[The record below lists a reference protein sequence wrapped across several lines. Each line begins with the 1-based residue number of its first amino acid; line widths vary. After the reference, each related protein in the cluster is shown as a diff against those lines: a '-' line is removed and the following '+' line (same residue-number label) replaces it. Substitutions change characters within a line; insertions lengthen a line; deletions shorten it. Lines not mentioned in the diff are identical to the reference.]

1 MPSSCRCRPILALL
15 ILGQDSMSRTCRS
28 PFQSFCHPWFGLNA
42 KLCPPSSSSAG
53 MRIKF
58 CFRNCNIVSSCPATQ
73 GGSIYWPRDSSVR
86 DPLGR
91 LFLKKCSRV
100 VWVQARRGAALRE
113 LESTLN
119 EAETEPSIPVGEI
132 LSYFCRVLT
141 VDSSQSLL
149 YQLSII
155 QPVPNTS
162 HLVMSS
168 WCSAV
173 KELHWHSPLQIIR
186 YPDPRLRAANA
197 RIGVFDES
205 LEKLGR
211 ELLDTM
217 YKAYVLHL
225 TNGPPI
231 QGAGLILGSIHLD

>member
-1 MPSSCRCRPILALL
+1 
-15 ILGQDSMSRTCRS
+15 
-28 PFQSFCHPWFGLNA
+28 
-42 KLCPPSSSSAG
+42 
-53 MRIKF
+53 MRIEF
-58 CFRNCNIVSSCPATQ
+58 CYRNCNIVFSCPITQ
-73 GGSIYWPRDSSVR
+73 GGSRYWPRDSSVR

-91 LFLKKCSRV
+91 LVLKKCSRA

-119 EAETEPSIPVGEI
+119 ETETQASIPVGEI
-132 LSYFCRVLT
+132 LSNFCRVLIEH
-141 VDSSQSLL
+141 SSQSSL
-149 YQLSII
+149 YQILII
-155 QPVPNTS
+155 QPLPNTN
-162 HLVMSS
+162 HLLMIS

-217 YKAYVLHL
+217 YEAYVLHL
-225 TNGPPI
+225 TNGPRM
-231 QGAGLILGSIHLD
+231 QGAGLYLGSIHLKLQLCRTVS